1 MLNKKFILDFLKDNY
16 YYLNTN
22 YSVEKIGLIGS
33 YARDEQDDESDID
46 LMVEFRPGTEDLFNM
61 KLELKEYLKSNF
73 NRDVDICREKFL
85 KPYVKEQLM
94 KEVIYV

>member
-1 MLNKKFILDFLKDNY
+1 MLNKKIILEFLKNHY
-16 YYLNTN
+16 TYLNSN
-22 YSVEKIGLIGS
+22 YCVEKIGLIGS
-33 YARDEQDDESDID
+33 YARDEQDSDSDID
-46 LMVEFRPGTEDLFNM
+46 LMVEFRPGTEDIFNI

>member
-1 MLNKKFILDFLKDNY
+1 MLNKKIILEFLKTHY
-16 YYLNTN
+16 TYLNTN
-22 YSVEKIGLIGS
+22 YHVEKIGLIGS
-33 YARDEQDDESDID
+33 YARDEQGKASDID
-46 LMVEFRPGTEDLFNM
+46 LIVEFKPGTDDLFNT

-85 KPYVKEQLM
+85 KPYVKEHLM